1 MSLGG
6 YRDHLPP
13 YAGAVAAAT
22 PLNIVEKELPSSQEK
37 HGDDELDQ
45 LEVHEMINKLES
57 MAAENNRRTMEDMQI
72 GLYAESGISNFLHA
86 QDYRRA
92 ARDAFGHAQVT
103 FT

>member
-1 MSLGG
+1 MSPGDH
-6 YRDHLPP
+6 RDHLPP

-22 PLNIVEKELPSSQEK
+22 PLNAVEKELPSSQEK

-45 LEVHEMINKLES
+45 VHEMINKLES
-57 MAAENNRRTMEDMQI
+57 MAAENDHRTMEDMQI
-72 GLYAESGISNFLHA
+72 GLYAKSGISNFLHA

>member
-1 MSLGG
+1 MSPGDH
-6 YRDHLPP
+6 RDHLPP

-22 PLNIVEKELPSSQEK
+22 PLNVLEKELPSSQEK

-45 LEVHEMINKLES
+45 VHEMINKLES
-57 MAAENNRRTMEDMQI
+57 MAAENDRRTME
-72 GLYAESGISNFLHA
+72 YAKSGISNFLHA